1 MPRRI
6 LFRSDSSSRI
16 GLGHIKRDLVL
27 ASRLD
32 SNEIHFASMSLPGNI
47 NHEIPYPVHPLKTS
61 DVKEL
66 IDLCKHLDIDHLIVD
81 HYGLTLEDE
90 KQIKKNSSLRL
101 SVFDD
106 TYEEHYCD
114 EVINHNLGANPKKY
128 ARKVPSFC
136 KISLM
141 TPLIRQEFPQEKK
154 HKRHKKGIFL
164 SLGGSDPKNLI
175 LRILKLLKQHGR
187 EVSVAITSSNTN
199 ISVLKAYA
207 YVNRWVKLHI
217 DDDIPKLLNSC
228 ELAIVTPS
236 VLAAET
242 LFMGVPLISVRT
254 ADNQIEVEKYL
265 KRQRFTTLKASQVHK
280 LKNPSFLHV
289 KPAYRPI
296 AYTSLS
302 DSFSLYKVSEGDLFD
317 LFELAN
323 DPVVRQNSF
332 SSQRISLEEHKKWFS
347 NLLHDTNV
355 TLYTVRSQTHTL
367 IGQVRFNKIDK
378 KAIISI
384 SISKDFRGKSLAA
397 DIIKRG
403 CETFLSDNTNIAIEA
418 QIKEG
423 NIPSEKSFQKAGFI
437 CFEKKEGRV
446 YYHYEQ
452 EHE

>member
-6 LFRSDSSSRI
+6 LFRSDSSSHI
-16 GLGHIKRDLVL
+16 GLGHIKRDIVL

-32 SNEIHFASMSLPGNI
+32 SNEIHFASMPLPGNI
-47 NHEIPYPVHPLKTS
+47 NHQVPYPVHLLKTS

-66 IDLCKHLDIDHLIVD
+66 IDLCKHLEIDHLIID
-81 HYGLTLEDE
+81 HYDFTLENE
-90 KQIKKNSSLRL
+90 KQIKKDSSVRL

-106 TYEEHYCD
+106 TYKEHCCD
-114 EVINHNLGANPKKY
+114 EIINHNLGANPKKY
-128 ARKVPSFC
+128 AHKVPSFC
-136 KISLM
+136 KISL
-141 TPLIRQEFPQEKK
+141 TAPLIRQEFLEEQKY
-154 HKRHKKGIFL
+154 KRHKKGIFL
-164 SLGGSDPKNLI
+164 SLGGTDPKNI
-175 LRILKLLKQHGR
+175 TLRVLKHIKQHGQ
-187 EVSVAITSSNTN
+187 EVNVAITSSNSN
-199 ISVLKAYA
+199 LSALKAYSH
-207 YVNRWVKLHI
+207 VNRWVKLHI
-217 DDDIPKLLNSC
+217 DGDIPKLLNSC

-265 KRQRFTTLKASQVHK
+265 KRQRFTTLKTSQVHK
-280 LKNPSFLHV
+280 LRNPALLQI

-296 AYTSLS
+296 PYTSPS
-302 DSFSLYKVSEGDLFD
+302 DSFSLHKVSDGDLLD

-332 SSQRISLEEHKKWFS
+332 SSERISLDEHTKWFT

-355 TLYTVRSQTHTL
+355 TLYTVRSQTHIL
-367 IGQVRFNKIDK
+367 IGQLRFNKIDK

-384 SISKDFRGKSLAA
+384 SISKDFRGRSLAA

-403 CETFLSDNTNIAIEA
+403 CEIFLSDNTNIAIEA

-423 NIPSEKSFQKAGFI
+423 NIPSEKSFQKAGFKR
-437 CFEKKEGRV
+437 FEEKEGRI
-446 YYHYEQ
+446 YYRYGQ